1 MKSELPQ
8 NWFEDAILDGLSQLF
23 SLGLQGTPA
32 AELAPITA
40 KTWAKVLWKQPIGW
54 VEDADTWRIDSAF
67 TMLMGRIDRFPAP
80 RDLMFTMPERK
91 KLTAIPAPKQSEEE
105 MDANKKRLKE
115 ILKTVAG

>member
-54 VEDADTWRIDSAF
+54 VSDADAWRIDKAF
-67 TMLMGRIDRFPAP
+67 TALMGRVDRFPAP
-80 RDLMFTMPERK
+80 KDLLTTMPERK
-91 KLTAIPAPKQSEEE
+91 EVLKIGRPKLSEAECA
-105 MDANKKRLKE
+105 ANLEKINQLIRGML
-115 ILKTVAG
+115 